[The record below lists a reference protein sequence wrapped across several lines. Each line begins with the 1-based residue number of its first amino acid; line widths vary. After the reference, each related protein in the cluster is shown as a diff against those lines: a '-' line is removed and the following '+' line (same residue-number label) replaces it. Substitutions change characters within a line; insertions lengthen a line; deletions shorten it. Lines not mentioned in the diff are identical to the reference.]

1 MKNPFLTAEWRKL
14 ILVNYVIDPAIL
26 KKYLPYKTELDLWEG
41 KCYVS
46 LVGFMFLNTKVKGC
60 KLPGHIN
67 FEEVNLRYYIKH
79 HNGDEVRRGVGFIKE
94 IVPKALIASI
104 ARTVFKEPYQSLP
117 MKHSWSEENEL
128 NIEYSWKLNDNW
140 NSVSVKS
147 EISPFSFN
155 KKSEA
160 DFITEHYWGYTK
172 INNVKTN
179 EFEVKHPSW
188 KIYNVLDSVINV
200 DFESSYGTDFEF
212 LNHQQPVSVMLAE
225 GSEISVGNKRV
236 I

>member
-1 MKNPFLTAEWRKL
+1 MKKIFLTAEWRKL

-26 KKYLPYKTELDLWEG
+26 KKYLPYKTELDLWKG

-94 IVPKALIASI
+94 IVPKHLITLL
-104 ARTVFKEPYQSLP
+104 ARNIYKEPYETFP
-117 MKHSWSEENEL
+117 MKHSWSGENEL
-128 NIEYSWKLNDNW
+128 NIEYSWKLKDKW
-140 NSVSVKS
+140 NSISVKS

-155 KKSEA
+155 EKSEA
-160 DFITEHYWGYTK
+160 DFVTEHYWGYTK
-172 INNVKTN
+172 INNTKTN
-179 EFEVKHPSW
+179 EYEVKHPSW
-188 KIYNVLDSVINV
+188 KIYNVLDSMINV
-200 DFESSYGTDFEF
+200 DFEASYGADFKF
-212 LNHQQPVSVMLAE
+212 LNHQQPISVMLAE

>member
-1 MKNPFLTAEWRKL
+1 MKKPFLTAEWRKL
-14 ILVNYVIDPAIL
+14 ILVNYIINPAIL
-26 KKYLPYKTELDLWEG
+26 KKYLPYKTELDLWQG

-79 HNGDEVRRGVGFIKE
+79 HNGHELRRGVGFIKE
-94 IVPKALIASI
+94 IVPKPLIASI
-104 ARTVFKEPYQSLP
+104 ARAVYKEPYQSLP

-128 NIEYSWKLNDNW
+128 NIEYSWKLNDKW
-140 NSVSVKS
+140 NSVSVKA

-155 KKSEA
+155 EKSET

-179 EFEVKHPSW
+179 EFEVEHPSW
-188 KIYNVLDSVINV
+188 KIYNVLDSIINV
-200 DFESSYGTDFEF
+200 DFKSSYGTDFEF
-212 LNHQQPVSVMLAE
+212 LNHQEPISVMLAE
-225 GSEISVGNKRV
+225 GSKISVGNKR
-236 I
+236 II